1 MTKSVVEYLVEKILC
16 DVDKYDDE
24 GNVIGIEYWNAFHSC
39 TDLSEYVKKAKE
51 MEKQQKLEK
60 QLFIGKVSE
69 IIGFD
74 KTLELLRESKQAIE
88 EI

>member
-1 MTKSVVEYLVEKILC
+1 MTPSA
-16 DVDKYDDE
+16 
-24 GNVIGIEYWNAFHSC
+24 IEWFL
-39 TDLSEYVKKAKE
+39 TEFKKQVWFEPDSELDIWIKELIPKAKE
-51 MEKQQKLEK
+51 MEKKQKLEK

-74 KTLELLRESKQAIE
+74 KTVELLRESKQAIE

>member
-1 MTKSVVEYLVEKILC
+1 MTKSAVEFYSENAMKLEIEKLKGKISTGEMLNKLST
-16 DVDKYDDE
+16 VL
-24 GNVIGIEYWNAFHSC
+24 IEA
-39 TDLSEYVKKAKE
+39 KK
-51 MEKQQKLEK
+51 MEKKQKLEK

-74 KTLELLRESKQAIE
+74 KTVELLRESKQAIK

>member
-1 MTKSVVEYLVEKILC
+1 MNESAVKFYSENAMKLEIERLKGKISTGEMLS
-16 DVDKYDDE
+16 KLS
-24 GNVIGIEYWNAFHSC
+24 IILIE
-39 TDLSEYVKKAKE
+39 AKE

-74 KTLELLRESKQAIE
+74 KTVELLRESKQAIE
-88 EI
+88 KI

>member
-1 MTKSVVEYLVEKILC
+1 MNKSVVKWLEEHINDSYYKEF
-16 DVDKYDDE
+16 
-24 GNVIGIEYWNAFHSC
+24 IEQ
-39 TDLSEYVKKAKE
+39 AKE
-51 MEKQQKLEK
+51 MEKKQKLEK

-74 KTLELLRESKQAIE
+74 KTVELLRESKQAIE

>member
-1 MTKSVVEYLVEKILC
+1 MTQSA
-16 DVDKYDDE
+16 
-24 GNVIGIEYWNAFHSC
+24 IEWFLTEFKKQVWFEPY
-39 TDLSEYVKKAKE
+39 SELDIWIKELMPKAKE
-51 MEKQQKLEK
+51 MERKQKLEK

-74 KTLELLRESKQAIE
+74 KTVELLRESKQAIE

>member
-1 MTKSVVEYLVEKILC
+1 MIQSAVEFYSENAMKLEIERLKCKISTGQMLN
-16 DVDKYDDE
+16 KLST
-24 GNVIGIEYWNAFHSC
+24 ILIE
-39 TDLSEYVKKAKE
+39 AKE
-51 MEKQQKLEK
+51 MEKKQKLEK

-74 KTLELLRESKQAIE
+74 KTVELLRESKQAIE

>member
-1 MTKSVVEYLVEKILC
+1 MQSVVEWFLTEFKKQVWFEP
-16 DVDKYDDE
+16 D
-24 GNVIGIEYWNAFHSC
+24 
-39 TDLSEYVKKAKE
+39 SELDIWIKELIPKAKE
-51 MEKQQKLEK
+51 MEKKQKLEK

-74 KTLELLRESKQAIE
+74 KTVELLRESKQAIE